1 MSVAQLF
8 RRLPEDAPPQ
18 TLAQQ
23 VHDQAQDLAY
33 ELRQF
38 RSGWS
43 YLAECDYFE
52 NAG

>member
-23 VHDQAQDLAY
+23 VHDQAGAGPGVRAAAVPKWL
-33 ELRQF
+33 EL
-38 RSGWS
+38 SGRV
-43 YLAECDYFE
+43 
-52 NAG
+52 